1 MREKKD
7 NLKRIKKERED
18 VGVEL
23 YGMQQQLSLLQDKFD
38 EAEAEHETQV
48 KHRMK
53 MDANLSK
60 LKEKEIEFRKE
71 KEAMLKK
78 VSKNKEAL
86 EEALNALR
94 QAKQFNLETKD
105 EVAASKRAASKAD
118 EIVKGAEKKKEV
130 QDRYIDKLHQQIH
143 NVEEEIELVDTELDL
158 VKKKSKDSDSFIRD
172 MTSELEALISE
183 KKYLVQ
189 QWNSTV
195 LALGRRDQAL
205 VAVREALNKAEATT
219 RDNRVELIG
228 MKRELAELEAEKDK
242 SDFAY
247 NRINSEIQYIEKEVL
262 KIQSEKDSV
271 ASEIELT
278 TNIINLTQEECK
290 VQEREL
296 KRHKSTLKSLM
307 HKIEIASNERH
318 EVEEE

>member
-1 MREKKD
+1 
-7 NLKRIKKERED
+7 
-18 VGVEL
+18 
-23 YGMQQQLSLLQDKFD
+23 
-38 EAEAEHETQV
+38 
-48 KHRMK
+48 

-60 LKEKEIEFRKE
+60 LKEKEIEFQQE
-71 KEAMLKK
+71 KEGLLKK

-86 EEALNALR
+86 EESLSALR

-105 EVAASKRAASKAD
+105 EVAASKRAASKAE
-118 EIVKGAEKKKEV
+118 EIVKGAEKKKEI

-143 NVEEEIELVDTELDL
+143 NVEEEIELVDTELAL
-158 VKKKSKDSDSFIRD
+158 VKKKSKDSDSFIQD

-219 RDNRVELIG
+219 RDNRVEMIG
-228 MKRELAELEAEKDK
+228 MKRELAELEAEKEK

-262 KIQSEKDSV
+262 KIQSEKESV

-278 TNIINLTQEECK
+278 TNIINVTQEECK

-307 HKIEIASNERH
+307 HKIEIASSERH